1 MYLSSP
7 HVMLPVIYKPCTVTF
22 HQFVFSFIHAPPPS
36 LISLPKLWPQ
46 NTRLLQW
53 YFSSSWCTPPHHP
66 LLFFTL
72 LQSTFKNLPKSL
84 LKNLALS
91 SPSKPSM
98 GASCPNQISNCWLLT
113 TKLLLRKAH
122 GCTPL
127 LGSFPS
133 TCLRHFTKPAYM
145 PVPTYLLWKDKAMAE
160 SSSVA
165 C

>member
-1 MYLSSP
+1 MHSHISPVRVLFYTCTPSFSYFPTKTLAPKHTSSA
-7 HVMLPVIYKPCTVTF
+7 M
-22 HQFVFSFIHAPPPS
+22 VFFLFMMHPPPS
-36 LISLPKLWPQ
+36 
-46 NTRLLQW
+46 
-53 YFSSSWCTPPHHP
+53 PP
-66 LLFFTL
+66 FFTL

-127 LGSFPS
+127 LGSVPS
-133 TCLRHFTKPAYM
+133 TCLSHFTKPAYM
-145 PVPTYLLWKDKAMAE
+145 PAPTYLLWKDKATAE
-160 SSSVA
+160 SSFVA